1 MNIYNI
7 ILLILLNGC
16 FWGVIVPLQLLS
28 KSPTTMDPTIEHCM
42 PLMFFLT
49 GGYFDTLHRVL
60 KDAWDFDLHEF
71 DTSHGNADF
80 YVSEPLSRMEKILV
94 MLSQVLLGNEFPAEK
109 LESITLLLKFLS
121 EQCGPH
127 YNPLWIRNQ
136 MLRMY
141 PYRDLSRPKSQY
153 YGEDLK
159 AVETRKIMIAEFPS
173 FYNFTE
179 TQKNTQVCQHCL
191 ESSTECVCYNR
202 CGCPVKDCT
211 CTVCFNCKSLVR
223 DYGYFLRFEGE
234 ELAIGEDLCDCG
246 MEVRLTFD
254 FWSDQT
260 NLLPNLFV

>member
-1 MNIYNI
+1 
-7 ILLILLNGC
+7 
-16 FWGVIVPLQLLS
+16 
-28 KSPTTMDPTIEHCM
+28 MDPTIEHFM

-141 PYRDLSRPKSQY
+141 PYRDLSRPKLQ
-153 YGEDLK
+153 
-159 AVETRKIMIAEFPS
+159 
-173 FYNFTE
+173 
-179 TQKNTQVCQHCL
+179 
-191 ESSTECVCYNR
+191 
-202 CGCPVKDCT
+202 
-211 CTVCFNCKSLVR
+211 SLT
-223 DYGYFLRFEGE
+223 GHPH
-234 ELAIGEDLCDCG
+234 
-246 MEVRLTFD
+246 RL
-254 FWSDQT
+254 
-260 NLLPNLFV
+260 